1 MAGATVRRPSYKDVL
16 QPALHRRFT
25 TTALILTG
33 IAYGYGIL
41 LGRWN
46 SFLWSW
52 FPIGPVGLRM
62 AFLLPTCFSLLIL
75 RIAQYHVGRRTS
87 DSGIETFLQHA
98 VRIQTAEALFTY
110 TFASYSFSQVYL
122 WSLPEDAGLGW
133 ITYFAPDRARLN
145 EKTIFFATHFVILG
159 LYQGVVHL
167 FRDEDRI
174 ILGTARPGK
183 GTVEKQPAESPI
195 WRVVAELPRVA
206 AVSLNQSFFGV
217 LLSMFVYTVFL
228 RSNIWRMMLFFFR
241 PIYNLP
247 RTNLLPSSLPFTLSA
262 LGRSFFASFMLLV
275 LLNTGNTAFSI
286 FLAKEPLKNGKPLSS
301 DSKDPNGSL
310 LNGLKSKKDPIKC
323 FAMWELAFIARDY
336 EDRRKAIYE
345 DIDRKGG
352 PMWTQIYGI
361 CLEVLKGIESRIDS
375 YGKPSAPSPTET
387 EKVEPKKRTT
397 APPKED
403 AIFQSTPQKPKFL
416 EEVEKVVN
424 QATVAPGQGSQ
435 LSPLAKK
442 ALESGKTQL
451 LKVQKEVTGS
461 DDPQGLFKELALK
474 VLNSAAGWPF
484 RREYGRRLAHA
495 VLGAPYGEPSIYINA
510 VTALSLLAA
519 QSLTEDKYGNVQRD
533 VATIIRT
540 LTTITKKLE
549 TFSANLTPHWTD
561 ISGSKSCPEVEGVL
575 AAFKEALGQLIK
587 EFAPYQRDLRLSLT
601 DMRLAK
607 EAACTERKEDD
618 AVEMKQVR

>member
-1 MAGATVRRPSYKDVL
+1 MAGGTVRRPSYKDVL

-25 TTALILTG
+25 TTGLILAA
-33 IAYGYGIL
+33 IAYGYAIL

-52 FPIGPVGLRM
+52 FPIGPVGLR
-62 AFLLPTCFSLLIL
+62 FLFLMPTCFSLLIL

-87 DSGIETFLQHA
+87 DSGVQTFLQHA
-98 VRIQTAEALFTY
+98 LKMQTVEALFTY
-110 TFASYSFSQVYL
+110 TFAAYSFSLVYL
-122 WSLPEDAGLGW
+122 WSLPGDAGLGW

-145 EKTIFFATHFVILG
+145 EKAIFFTTHFVVLG
-159 LYQGVVHL
+159 MYQGLLH
-167 FRDEDRI
+167 FFKDDDRI
-174 ILGTARPGK
+174 ALGTATLRKGDGK
-183 GTVEKQPAESPI
+183 AEKPAQSPLQ
-195 WRVVAELPRVA
+195 RVAAEFPRVA
-206 AVSLNQSFFGV
+206 AKSFNQSLVSV
-217 LLSMFVYTVFL
+217 LLSMVVYPVFL
-228 RSNIWRMMLFFFR
+228 RATIWRTMLFFLR

-247 RTNLLPSSLPFTLSA
+247 RTNLLPSSMPFSMST
-262 LGRSFFASFMLLV
+262 LGRSLFGTFLLLV

-310 LNGLKSKKDPIKC
+310 LNGLKSKKDPIRC

-361 CLEVLKGIESRIDS
+361 CLEILKSIETRIDD
-375 YGKPSAPSPTET
+375 YGKPPTPANPGAEET
-387 EKVEPKKRTT
+387 VEPKKRTT

-424 QATVAPGQGSQ
+424 QATIAPGQGSQ

-442 ALESGKTQL
+442 ALASGKTGL
-451 LKVQKEVTGS
+451 LKVQNKVTGS

-474 VLNSAAGWPF
+474 VLRSAAGWPF
-484 RREYGRRLAHA
+484 RQEYGRRLAHA
-495 VLGAPYGEPSIYINA
+495 VLGAPYGEPSLYINT
-510 VTALSLLAA
+510 VSALSLLAA

-549 TFSANLTPHWTD
+549 TFSTKLTPHWTD
-561 ISGSKSCPEVEGVL
+561 VNTVKACPEVEGVL
-575 AAFKEALGQLIK
+575 VALKEALGQLIK

-607 EAACTERKEDD
+607 EAAGTERKDEV
-618 AVEMKQVR
+618 VEMKQL